1 MKQIIIAFICLGWS
15 TFLAAQ
21 NGYTIKGHVD
31 GLTDNSKIYLI
42 DGGRRKTIDSA
53 IVKNETFTL
62 KGDLSEAAHTY
73 LFLGKSKKL
82 ADILLDNREIFVS
95 GSEPSYDSIKVS
107 GSEIDKQW
115 KEWYG
120 ADQRIGYRRYQL
132 NQISKS
138 LTEKGDTAAGNK
150 IKAIADELM
159 NDRILLLKQSVK
171 RNGDSPAG
179 AVLPT
184 LCTIQDQLTKDDV
197 LQMYN
202 SLSAKMKNTYFG
214 NEIKKI
220 ASKK

>member
-1 MKQIIIAFICLGWS
+1 
-15 TFLAAQ
+15 
-21 NGYTIKGHVD
+21 
-31 GLTDNSKIYLI
+31 
-42 DGGRRKTIDSA
+42 
-53 IVKNETFTL
+53 
-62 KGDLSEAAHTY
+62 
-73 LFLGKSKKL
+73 
-82 ADILLDNREIFVS
+82 
-95 GSEPSYDSIKVS
+95 
-107 GSEIDKQW
+107 
-115 KEWYG
+115 
-120 ADQRIGYRRYQL
+120 
-132 NQISKS
+132 
-138 LTEKGDTAAGNK
+138 
-150 IKAIADELM
+150 M